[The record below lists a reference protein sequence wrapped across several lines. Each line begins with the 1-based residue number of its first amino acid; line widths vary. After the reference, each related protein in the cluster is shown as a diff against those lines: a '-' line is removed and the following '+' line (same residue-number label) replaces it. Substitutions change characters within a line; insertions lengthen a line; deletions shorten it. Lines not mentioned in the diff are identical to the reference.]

1 MNRMILEEKLNDLY
15 LLLEDN
21 ETELQLER
29 YRLEE
34 DMEEEEIEE
43 ELYELLLEI
52 DEIKDRINNIESIL
66 N

>member
-21 ETELQLER
+21 ETELELER

-34 DMEEEEIEE
+34 DMAEEEIEE

>member
-21 ETELQLER
+21 ETELELER

-34 DMEEEEIEE
+34 DMKEEEIEE
-43 ELYELLLEI
+43 ELYDLINEI
-52 DEIKDRINNIESIL
+52 DDIKERIIYIESMI